1 MNRVQNLTQAYS
13 QAPWRK
19 QMQVIG
25 LFLLLLVLTALVSGI
40 YLSVT
45 ARAATIGREV
55 LLMQGDIEQLQLDN
69 ADLQTQLAAAKSSD
83 QMEKRAKALGF
94 EPILK
99 DQALYLVV
107 PGYVRRD
114 RVTLAPP
121 PAPVTVIAASLPPDF
136 TQSLFDWLRQHTSL
150 PVGNLLEVSR

>member
-1 MNRVQNLTQAYS
+1 MDRVISLTQAYS

-25 LFLLLLVLTALVSGI
+25 LFLLLLVLTALVAGI

-55 LLMQGDIEQLQLDN
+55 LLMQGDIEQHQLEN
-69 ADLQTQLAAAKSSD
+69 ADLQTQLAAVESSD
-83 QMEKRAKALGF
+83 QMEQRAKALGF
-94 EPILK
+94 EPIQK
-99 DQALYLVV
+99 DQPLYLVV
-107 PGYVRRD
+107 SGYVRRD

-121 PAPVTVIAASLPPDF
+121 PAPVTVVAASLPPDF

-150 PVGNLLEVSR
+150 PVGNLLEANR